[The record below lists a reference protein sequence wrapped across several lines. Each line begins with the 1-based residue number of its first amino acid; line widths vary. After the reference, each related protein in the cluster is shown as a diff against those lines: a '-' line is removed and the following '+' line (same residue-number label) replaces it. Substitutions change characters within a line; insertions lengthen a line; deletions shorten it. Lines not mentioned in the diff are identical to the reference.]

1 MVQRTVD
8 MRFPPEILDQGG
20 WNAPPTSSE
29 LGTSLKSQE
38 QVCSLFKA
46 EPHKRLRSS
55 EVDLTDSFIA
65 S

>member
-1 MVQRTVD
+1 MECAGNKTRN
-8 MRFPPEILDQGG
+8 E
-20 WNAPPTSSE
+20 
-29 LGTSLKSQE
+29 GTSLKSQE
-38 QVCSLFKA
+38 QVCSLFKT